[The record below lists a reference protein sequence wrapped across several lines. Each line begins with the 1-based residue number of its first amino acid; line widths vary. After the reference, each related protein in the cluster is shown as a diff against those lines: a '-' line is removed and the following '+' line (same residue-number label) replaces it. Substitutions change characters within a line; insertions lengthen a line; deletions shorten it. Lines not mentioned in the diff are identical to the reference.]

1 MTDAAP
7 DAFSLRARVIFT
19 VLAVVFFAVTA
30 TTFAALGLVLPAMIA
45 EFGWSWAEAGLGF
58 TVLALFTGLFSP
70 VSSPTL
76 KRLGAPASYAIGGAT
91 TTAGFLFLASLS
103 SLPAYLVATALI
115 GAGFALLANVPSV
128 YVIARTT
135 PPARRGFLI
144 GLYLAAGGLGGVAG
158 PLAAGALL
166 GSGADWRWFWA
177 GAAATI
183 AALSALLVAALVG
196 ARLSKQDDEDASAAP
211 SSARDWTLGE
221 AIRTPAFFAVSGAL
235 LAAYLCG
242 VSVSSFAATQ
252 LQALGHSATA
262 AGAIM
267 SLHAAANAGARALGG
282 VLVRR
287 LSASTLLV
295 SALVAEI
302 IGMVALAFAG
312 PPAVAVLFALAEGYA
327 FGMALFA
334 TTLVAIERFG
344 VRHSPAILGAMN
356 LVATAA
362 MVGPVLT
369 GAAGD
374 ATGGFGGVFLIY
386 AALSAAAMIG
396 VLAISWPREVGAAP
410 QD

>member
-1 MTDAAP
+1 MADAAS
-7 DAFSLRARVIFT
+7 DAFPFRARAVFAL
-19 VLAVVFFAVTA
+19 LAAVFFAITA
-30 TTFAALGLVLPAMIA
+30 TTFAALGLILPAMIA
-45 EFGWSWAEAGLGF
+45 EFSWSWAEAGLGF

-91 TTAGFLFLASLS
+91 TTAGFLLLAGLS
-103 SLPAYLVATALI
+103 SLPAYLLATALI

-135 PPARRGFLI
+135 PPAQRGFLI

-158 PLAAGALL
+158 PLVAGGLL

-183 AALSALLVAALVG
+183 AALSALLVFALAG
-196 ARLSKQDDEDASAAP
+196 ARFDETGDEAP
-211 SSARDWTLGE
+211 TATQTSQRDWTLGE

-252 LQALGHSATA
+252 LQALGHSATT

-282 VLVRR
+282 VLVRKI
-287 LSASTLLV
+287 SAKMLLV

-302 IGMVALAFAG
+302 IGMIALAFAD
-312 PPAVAVLFALAEGYA
+312 PPAIAVLFALAEGYA

-334 TTLVAIERFG
+334 TTLLAIEQFG

-362 MVGPVLT
+362 MVGPVIT

-374 ATGGFGGVFLIY
+374 ATGGFGGVFLAY
-386 AALSAAAMIG
+386 AALSAAAAIG
-396 VLAISWPREVGAAP
+396 VLVVPKARPGDVAP
-410 QD
+410 